1 MKKKTIFISGSSR
14 GIGFYLA
21 KKFIEDKKEKYEVII
36 NGSNLKNLKKASSL
50 LENCKYYLADL
61 TNEKKIRQLKNKLKK
76 QKKTIDIL
84 ICNYGESNK
93 IKTHLDLS
101 YAYKT
106 NFFSTTNLIFN
117 FKELLNKKNS
127 NIICISSICGKYV
140 IPEAPIGYSLAKSSI
155 NHFVKL
161 INHQSEFSNVKIN
174 SIAIGN
180 VMFKGSLW
188 EKKLKKDKKKTSD
201 FIKNNVPNNS
211 FVTIDDIYTLCS
223 LLVNKNNKALTG
235 STIVLDNGQ
244 SKSF

>member
-1 MKKKTIFISGSSR
+1 MKKKTVFISGSSR
-14 GIGFYLA
+14 GIGYYLA
-21 KKFIEDKKEKYEVII
+21 QEFLKDQYEVLI
-36 NGSNLKNLKKASSL
+36 NGSNLNNLKKASSEL
-50 LENCKYYLADL
+50 GNCSYYLADL
-61 TNEKKIRQLKNKLKK
+61 TNENKIKSLSKKLMK

-93 IKTHLDLS
+93 LKTHTDLL

-117 FKELLNKKNS
+117 FKKLLYKNYS

-161 INHQSEFSNVKIN
+161 INYHHEYKNVNIN
-174 SIAIGN
+174 SLALGN

-188 EKKLKKDKKKTSD
+188 ERKIKIDRKQTLDHIKK
-201 FIKNNVPNNS
+201 NVPNNN
-211 FVTIDDIYTLCS
+211 FVKIEDIYSVCS
-223 LLVNKNNKALTG
+223 LLINKKNKSLTG

-244 SKSF
+244 NKSF